1 MSMSSVI
8 DTLRDRL
15 APDNGAAR
23 WCVAFSG
30 GLDSTVLLHGLH
42 QLAREFD
49 SVSLRAVHIHHGLHA
64 DADAWTAQCRS
75 FSHDLDVPLDVR
87 RVDVD
92 LDAGEGMEAAAR
104 RVRYAAFES
113 LLGDGELLLT
123 AHHAQDQVETVLL
136 RLLRGAG
143 VQGLGAIAER
153 SRFGRGRLVRPLLS
167 VGRPQL
173 ETYARDH
180 ALSWVEDPTNRDID
194 LDRNYLRHEIIP
206 ALRRRWPG
214 IDASIGRSARLA
226 AEANELLRET
236 AARDALKVMNGELIA
251 LRCLRE
257 LDASRQRNL
266 LRYVLQQRGIVP
278 PSEVQIS
285 GGLEQL
291 LTARE
296 DRNPIL
302 CWPGGQVR
310 RYRDNLYVLQEDP
323 DRVAADGP
331 DTIQWDGREPLEL
344 GAIRG
349 RLMLER
355 SAGAP
360 AGLNVRFRR
369 GGERLLEAD
378 HVHHQQLKKMFQSRG
393 VVPWMRA
400 HVPLLCQDDE
410 LLAVG
415 DLWSSSEFAA
425 RLGESARIRWEGHA
439 DPF

>member
-1 MSMSSVI
+1 MSSVI

-30 GLDSTVLLHGLH
+30 GLDSTVLLHGLN

-64 DADAWTAQCRS
+64 DADAWTGQCRS
-75 FSHDLDVPLDVR
+75 FSRDLDVPLDVR

-92 LDAGEGMEAAAR
+92 LDSGEGTEAAAR
-104 RVRYAAFES
+104 RARYAAFDS
-113 LLGDGELLLT
+113 LLEDDELLLT

-143 VQGLGAIAER
+143 VKGLGAIAER
-153 SRFGRGRLVRPLLS
+153 SRFGRGQLVRPLLS
-167 VGRPQL
+167 LGRPEL

-180 ALSWVEDPTNRDID
+180 ALSWVEDPSNRDID

-214 IDASIGRSARLA
+214 MDASIGRSARLA
-226 AEANELLRET
+226 AEAHELLRAT
-236 AARDALKVMNGELIA
+236 AARDAIKVMNGELIA

-266 LRYVLQQRGIVP
+266 LRYVFQQRGIVP

-291 LTARE
+291 LTARA

-302 CWPGGQVR
+302 RWPGGQVR

-331 DTIQWDGREPLEL
+331 DTIQWDGRTPLDL

-349 RLMLER
+349 RLVLEAL
-355 SAGAP
+355 AGAP
-360 AGLNVRFRR
+360 AGLNVCFRR

-400 HVPLLCQDDE
+400 HVPLLFQDAE

>member
-1 MSMSSVI
+1 
-8 DTLRDRL
+8 
-15 APDNGAAR
+15 
-23 WCVAFSG
+23 
-30 GLDSTVLLHGLH
+30 
-42 QLAREFD
+42 
-49 SVSLRAVHIHHGLHA
+49 LHA